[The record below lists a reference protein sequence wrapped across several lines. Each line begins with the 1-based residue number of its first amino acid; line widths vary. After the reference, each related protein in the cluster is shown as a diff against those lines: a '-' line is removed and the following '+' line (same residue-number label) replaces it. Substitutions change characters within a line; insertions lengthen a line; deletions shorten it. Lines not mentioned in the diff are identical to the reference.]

1 MIIGITGSFGSGKT
15 TVANIFG
22 KYGFRVINVDK
33 LYHGIYSKNK
43 ILKSRIKKEFET
55 LNRNKIK
62 KIVFNDSK
70 KLKRLNELTHPII
83 IKEIKRII
91 KSNNTKIIIDAPLL
105 IEANAQ
111 KLVDKII
118 LVKCNKKEQIRR
130 ILKKKKHSRK
140 EIDQIIKS
148 QIPLNEKI
156 KHADFVVDNNKAIK
170 QTENQIKN
178 MIDAISSP

>member
-1 MIIGITGSFGSGKT
+1 M
-15 TVANIFG
+15 
-22 KYGFRVINVDK
+22 
-33 LYHGIYSKNK
+33 
-43 ILKSRIKKEFET
+43 
-55 LNRNKIK
+55 
-62 KIVFNDSK
+62 
-70 KLKRLNELTHPII
+70 
-83 IKEIKRII
+83 
-91 KSNNTKIIIDAPLL
+91 L

-118 LVKCNKKEQIRR
+118 LVKCDKKEQIRR

-170 QTENQIKN
+170 QTESQIKN
-178 MIDAISSP
+178 MIDAVSSP